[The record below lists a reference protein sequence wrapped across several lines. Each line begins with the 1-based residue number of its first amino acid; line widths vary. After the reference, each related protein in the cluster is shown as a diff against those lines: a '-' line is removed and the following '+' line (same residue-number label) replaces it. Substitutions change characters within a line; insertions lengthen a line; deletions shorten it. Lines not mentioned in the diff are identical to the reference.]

1 MKHSYKINNLW
12 ETKIL
17 QMQYIKFL
25 QYYVVLSSRFSMI
38 VIYPGNQFYLIFP
51 YVIYL
56 KEISIVVIV
65 AVLNTF
71 NLFLLEIPDSL

>member
-71 NLFLLEIPDSL
+71 NLFLLEIHDSL